1 MIESIYSTLL
11 VFYKYLLH
19 LINEH
24 KFCFTNTA
32 INIMVKIYYILY
44 WYILCIILNLG
55 YIARHL

>member
-24 KFCFTNTA
+24 KFRFTNTA
-32 INIMVKIYYILY
+32 INSMVKIYYIY
-44 WYILCIILNLG
+44 WYIICIILNLG